1 MDFHKLFEFC
11 KCKRENEKKNI
22 QKQNDIK
29 YHNNTDLITEEIK
42 KNMINNIQKTPR
54 TPRNPI

>member
-1 MDFHKLFEFC
+1 MDFDKLFQFC
-11 KCKRENEKKNI
+11 KCKRENENKIIKK
-22 QKQNDIK
+22 QKHNNIK

-54 TPRNPI
+54 NKI